1 MRALAALVVFT
12 SLFLAAPAIGQPF
25 EGQGSVKI
33 NDFCEKPGRPGCVV
47 QLSIEGPITEET
59 ARSFASLLELEQK
72 RSGAV
77 LRPVVTIQS
86 TGGDLYAAMAIGRE
100 IRKRTGAIVSTG
112 PCYSAC
118 VFAAMG
124 AVERDIAGI
133 GLHRPYFAQSEA
145 NVFSE
150 ADLRYKRMLR
160 RISEYLFEMNIA
172 EDLLRLMVAIPPG
185 EMRLLT
191 VVDARRIGLNG
202 VDPAFDEFRTGQ
214 EAAQYGVNS
223 AELRRRHGSLDLQCG
238 REEAMRSLADLRKRD
253 DCRASLRE
261 RVLWNFDEET
271 FARLTKSTA
280 ERCHAT
286 APDSPERRACVR
298 KIAESI
304 RSPALRR

>member
-1 MRALAALVVFT
+1 VRASAALVLA
-12 SLFLAAPAIGQPF
+12 SLFLCRAAFGQPF
-25 EGQGSVKI
+25 EGQGSVKL
-33 NDFCEKPGRPGCVV
+33 NDFCEKPGRSGCIV

-72 RSGAV
+72 RSGAA

-124 AVERDIAGI
+124 AVERNIAGI

-214 EAAQYGVNS
+214 EAAQYGVSS
-223 AELRRRHGSLDLQCG
+223 AELRRRHGSLDAQCG
-238 REEAMRSLADLRKRD
+238 REEAMRSLADVRKRD
-253 DCRASLRE
+253 DCRAASRE
-261 RVLWNFDEET
+261 RVLWDFDEET
-271 FARLTKSTA
+271 FARLTKSTV

-286 APDSPERRACVR
+286 VPDSQDRRACVR
-298 KIAESI
+298 RIAESI
-304 RSPALRR
+304 RNVAPKR